1 MGVEEGEPEGAADD
15 SGGRAERGGAGW
27 MRRRTWIFL
36 LGVAVGAAGAYVFVL
51 YRHSLGPFEGDRGE
65 VQERP
70 WKWAVRIQG
79 RELPNLH
86 RVSEKLYRGAQP
98 RAEGF
103 CELEAM
109 GVRTV
114 VNLRL
119 MHSDKDEMEGTK
131 LSYEHIGAE
140 AWDIDDDD
148 VVRFLKIAADPG
160 RAPVFV
166 HCKYGADRTGAMVG
180 VYGVVVQGWDRE
192 EAIRE
197 MTTGGFGY
205 HSIWDDPIEYIREM
219 DVQRLKR
226 EAGIGE

>member
-1 MGVEEGEPEGAADD
+1 
-15 SGGRAERGGAGW
+15 

-70 WKWAVRIQG
+70 WKWAVPIHG
-79 RELPNLH
+79 RGLPNLH

-103 CELEAM
+103 SELEAM
-109 GVRTV
+109 GVKTV

-119 MHSDKDEMEGTK
+119 MHSDEDEMEGTK

-148 VVRFLKIAADPG
+148 VVRFLRIAADPG

-180 VYGVVVQGWDRE
+180 VYRVVLQGWERE

-219 DVQRLKR
+219 DVLRLKR